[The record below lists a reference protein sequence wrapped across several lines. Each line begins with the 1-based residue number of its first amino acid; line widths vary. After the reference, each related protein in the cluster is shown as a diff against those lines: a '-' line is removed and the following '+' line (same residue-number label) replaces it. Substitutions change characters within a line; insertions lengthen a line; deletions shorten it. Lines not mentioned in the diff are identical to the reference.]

1 MKEKPKLYIKNDNGR
16 YEEYHEPERPGCDN
30 ALYRR
35 IGKRYEPVRMQLEGF
50 SWQEGVFV
58 VTKNWSGIHPDSWTD
73 AGYLQEIFKCY
84 RCGDIENVS
93 IAKLGGMKKLTDH
106 LMKHWNEISG
116 ASTFERAASIVAIL
130 MNYEYKEK

>member
-1 MKEKPKLYIKNDNGR
+1 MEKPKLYVKKENGR
-16 YEEYHEPERPGCDN
+16 YEEYHEPEPPKCDN

-35 IGKRYEPVRMQLEGF
+35 IGKKYVPVRMQLEAN

-58 VTKNWSGIHPDSWTD
+58 VTKCHSSVQPDSWTN
-73 AGYLQEIFKCY
+73 AEYLQQIFKLY

-93 IAKLGGMKKLTDH
+93 IAKLGGMIKLADH

-130 MNYEYKEK
+130 MNYETN